1 MKRTESLAWGLIAL
15 VVAVVV
21 GLTLAFSGSDTTST
35 QAVSSE
41 DATTVD
47 VDIQG
52 MSFVPA
58 SVAVEPGTRL
68 VLNITNSDTQQ
79 HDLKLGGEHSLS
91 LIHI

>member
-68 VLNITNSDTQQ
+68 VLN
-79 HDLKLGGEHSLS
+79 LS